1 MHTIDS
7 LRQSRQLDSE
17 NNGLLYATELGVGDL
32 SGSIPA
38 RALLFSL
45 YVSTSTALS
54 TSTSTVTASLT
65 AKCESTTA
73 YSLCT

>member
-17 NNGLLYATELGVGDL
+17 NNGLLYASELGGGDL

-38 RALLFSL
+38 RTFLLS
-45 YVSTSTALS
+45 YHIQTTTKTETSTISAY
-54 TSTSTVTASLT
+54 TKLT
-65 AKCESTTA
+65 PTCFSITDFPN
-73 YSLCT
+73 C